1 MSAAYYLQ
9 KNEHDHAEAIINYIE
24 RIRRTLFSYLDAL
37 FPPDL
42 KDEAQLTN
50 DLEED
55 ISLMCRKRDHQ
66 NGYNPKV
73 RLCTVIRIEL
83 PGIRKKR
90 LKLGPKMPMN
100 LQCR

>member
-24 RIRRTLFSYLDAL
+24 RIRRTLFSYLDAS

-50 DLEED
+50 DLEKPF
-55 ISLMCRKRDHQ
+55 L
-66 NGYNPKV
+66 
-73 RLCTVIRIEL
+73 
-83 PGIRKKR
+83 
-90 LKLGPKMPMN
+90 
-100 LQCR
+100 